1 MPVYRKIN
9 LALTGEEIQN
19 CYPVIAELRPHIDS
33 DCEQIK
39 LVSNVKRFAAHRFYL
54 NKRMI
59 IKAHYFSLSLK

>member
-9 LALTGEEIQN
+9 LARTDEEIQN
-19 CYPVIAELRPHIDS
+19 CYPVMAELRPHIAS

-39 LVSNVKRFAAHRFYL
+39 SVSHVERISAHRFYL

-59 IKAHYFSLSLK
+59 IEAHYFSLSLN